1 MSSLTPHWYITN
13 GGLSV
18 LKDETYDKTPQIT
31 AYKPY
36 TICAGLG
43 SCHLRYIGI
52 YRQERTMAQG
62 LN

>member
-1 MSSLTPHWYITN
+1 MSSLTPHRYITD

-18 LKDETYDKTPQIT
+18 LEDGTYDKTPQIT

-36 TICAGLG
+36 TNCAGLG

-52 YRQERTMAQG
+52 YRQERTMEQR